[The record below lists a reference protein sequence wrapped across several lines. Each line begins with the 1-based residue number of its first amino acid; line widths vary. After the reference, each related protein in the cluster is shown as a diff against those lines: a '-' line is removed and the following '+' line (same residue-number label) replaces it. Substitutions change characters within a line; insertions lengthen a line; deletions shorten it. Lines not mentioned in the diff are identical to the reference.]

1 MKQADRKGGFHDAL
15 IPAIRFPPTW
25 RSGSKARPEQPR
37 QNDTGPS
44 IGGYGGDM
52 STPHK
57 SLKYKAITLTA

>member
-1 MKQADRKGGFHDAL
+1 VKQADRRGFRDAL
-15 IPAIRFPPTW
+15 IPEIRFPPT
-25 RSGSKARPEQPR
+25 RSSASKARLEQPR
-37 QNDTGPS
+37 QDDTGPS